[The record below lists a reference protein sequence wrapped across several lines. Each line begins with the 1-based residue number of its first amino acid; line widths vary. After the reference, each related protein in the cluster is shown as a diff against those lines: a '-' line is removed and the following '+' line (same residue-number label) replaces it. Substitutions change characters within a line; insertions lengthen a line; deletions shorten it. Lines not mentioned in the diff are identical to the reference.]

1 MPEVCVAGCGDHQ
14 EQRLQRLRELLH
26 QIHYSTNANLT
37 VSEIVILV
45 ALGLLAWLNRKDKQW
60 LPIIYSMFLILYI
73 TLLRRAPG
81 YNENIQLH
89 LKLWPNAG
97 VWAGNLL
104 NLILYIPFAWT
115 SQKWKPNRKKIVAA
129 AFMLSV
135 CCEVLQYFTGRG
147 MADVND
153 ILFNTLGTAVG
164 VWLAEMAK
172 LY

>member
-1 MPEVCVAGCGDHQ
+1 MK
-14 EQRLQRLRELLH
+14 ELLH
-26 QIHYSTNANLT
+26 QIQYSTSANLT
-37 VSEIVILV
+37 VPEIAILV
-45 ALGLLAWLNRKDKQW
+45 VIWLLAWLNRKDKQW
-60 LPIIYSMFLILYI
+60 FPTAYSVFMILYI

-81 YNENIQLH
+81 YNENIRLH

-104 NLILYIPFAWT
+104 NLILYVPFGWT
-115 SQKWKPNRKKIVAA
+115 SQRWKPNRKRIVVAA
-129 AFMLSV
+129 LMLSV

-153 ILFNTLGTAVG
+153 VLFNTLGAAVG
-164 VWLAEMAK
+164 IWLAEMAK

>member
-1 MPEVCVAGCGDHQ
+1 M
-14 EQRLQRLRELLH
+14 RELLH
-26 QIHYSTNANLT
+26 QIHYSTSANLT
-37 VSEIVILV
+37 VGECVILIV
-45 ALGLLAWLNRKDKQW
+45 LGLLAWFNRKDRQW
-60 LPIIYSMFLILYI
+60 LPTAYSVFLILYI

-81 YNENIQLH
+81 YNENIRLH

-104 NLILYIPFAWT
+104 NLILYVPFGWT
-115 SQKWKPNRKKIVAA
+115 SQRWKANRKRIVIA

-135 CCEVLQYFTGRG
+135 CCEVLQYITGRG

-164 VWLAEMAK
+164 IWLAGKVA
-172 LY
+172 

>member
-1 MPEVCVAGCGDHQ
+1 M
-14 EQRLQRLRELLH
+14 RELLH
-26 QIHYSTNANLT
+26 QIHYSTSANLT
-37 VSEIVILV
+37 VGECVILIV
-45 ALGLLAWLNRKDKQW
+45 LGLLAWFNRKDRQW
-60 LPIIYSMFLILYI
+60 LPTAYSVFLILYI

-81 YNENIQLH
+81 YNENIRLH

-104 NLILYIPFAWT
+104 NLILYVPFSWT
-115 SQKWKPNRKKIVAA
+115 SQRWKANRKRIVIA

-135 CCEVLQYFTGRG
+135 CCEVLQYITGRG

-164 VWLAEMAK
+164 IWLAGKVA
-172 LY
+172 

>member
-1 MPEVCVAGCGDHQ
+1 M
-14 EQRLQRLRELLH
+14 RELLH
-26 QIHYSTNANLT
+26 QIHYSTSANL
-37 VSEIVILV
+37 SIGECVILI
-45 ALGLLAWLNRKDKQW
+45 ALGLLACLSRKDKQW
-60 LPIIYSMFLILYI
+60 LPTIYSMFLILYI

-81 YNENIQLH
+81 YNENIRLH

-104 NLILYIPFAWT
+104 NMILYVPFGWT
-115 SQKWKPNRKKIVAA
+115 SQRWKPNRKKIAIA

-153 ILFNTLGTAVG
+153 VLFNTLGAAVG
-164 VWLAEMAK
+164 IWLVEKVA
-172 LY
+172 

>member
-1 MPEVCVAGCGDHQ
+1 M
-14 EQRLQRLRELLH
+14 RELLH
-26 QIHYSTNANLT
+26 QIHYSTSANLT
-37 VSEIVILV
+37 VGECVILIV
-45 ALGLLAWLNRKDKQW
+45 LGLLAWFNRKDRQW
-60 LPIIYSMFLILYI
+60 LPTAYSVFLILYI

-81 YNENIQLH
+81 YNENIRLH

-104 NLILYIPFAWT
+104 NLILYVPFGWT
-115 SQKWKPNRKKIVAA
+115 SQRWKANRKRIVIA

-135 CCEVLQYFTGRG
+135 CCEVLQYVTGRG

-164 VWLAEMAK
+164 IWLAGKVA
-172 LY
+172 

>member
-1 MPEVCVAGCGDHQ
+1 MWN
-14 EQRLQRLRELLH
+14 LLH
-26 QIHYSTNANLT
+26 QIHYSTSANLT
-37 VSEIVILV
+37 VGECVIMIV
-45 ALGLLAWLNRKDKQW
+45 LGLLAWFNRKDRQW
-60 LPIIYSMFLILYI
+60 LPTAYSVFLILYI

-81 YNENIQLH
+81 YNENIRLH

-104 NLILYIPFAWT
+104 NLILYVPFGWT
-115 SQKWKPNRKKIVAA
+115 SQRWKANRKRIVIA

-135 CCEVLQYFTGRG
+135 CCEVLQYVTGRG

-164 VWLAEMAK
+164 IWLAGKVA
-172 LY
+172 

>member
-1 MPEVCVAGCGDHQ
+1 MWN
-14 EQRLQRLRELLH
+14 LLH
-26 QIHYSTNANLT
+26 QIHYSTSANLSI
-37 VSEIVILV
+37 SEAMLLV
-45 ALGLLAWLNRKDKQW
+45 TLGLLAWLNRKEKSW
-60 LPIIYSMFLILYI
+60 LPTVYGVFLILYI

-81 YNENIQLH
+81 YNENIRLH

-104 NLILYIPFAWT
+104 NLALYIPFGWT
-115 SQKWKPNRKKIVAA
+115 SHRWKPNRKRIVVA

-153 ILFNTLGTAVG
+153 ILFNTLGAAVG
-164 VWLAEMAK
+164 IWLAEKVA
-172 LY
+172 